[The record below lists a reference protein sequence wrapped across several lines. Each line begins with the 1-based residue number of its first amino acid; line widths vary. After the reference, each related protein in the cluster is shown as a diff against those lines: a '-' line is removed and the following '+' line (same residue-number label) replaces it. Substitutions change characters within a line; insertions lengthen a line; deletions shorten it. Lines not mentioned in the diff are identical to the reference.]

1 MHHEKFSVLAIALPG
16 TMTEPI
22 RLSRHVAE
30 MVPCSRR
37 EAELFIEGGWVS
49 VDGKVVEEPH
59 FRVSTQVVVLHADAK
74 LDPPEPVTILLH
86 QPVSEKSAALAN
98 INRDNHASDDVSGIE
113 LRKRHFSKLSPT
125 LPLQENASGLVVFT
139 QDWRVARKL
148 VDNAATVEQ
157 EYVVDVTGELSP
169 AAIKQLNRRIGSS
182 ESGKSS
188 PSSQPPKVSM
198 QSEQRLRVAIKGVQ
212 RREIAAMCTSAGL
225 VVASMKRIRIGR
237 VAMAKLP
244 PGQWRYLP
252 VAEWF

>member
-1 MHHEKFSVLAIALPG
+1 
-16 TMTEPI
+16 MTEPI

-59 FRVSTQVVVLHADAK
+59 FRVTTQAVVLHADAK

-169 AAIKQLNRRIGSS
+169 TAIKQLNRRIGSGDG
-182 ESGKSS
+182 GKSS
-188 PSSQPPKVSM
+188 ASSQPPKVSM
-198 QSEQRLRVAIKGVQ
+198 QSEQRLRVAIKGVW

-225 VVASMKRIRIGR
+225 VVVSMKRIRIGR

-252 VAEWF
+252 VVERF